1 MAFVDQQ
8 DPFCKIVTCIDAW
21 DRCYPV
27 LFWVVALHRMI
38 VSSLFV
44 GQGLMGATVASF
56 LIYLW
61 HQLNLRCLD
70 GKSVDGQHSQAL
82 NNCKE
87 SIFCLW
93 SRPLKHGL
101 SSTWVT
107 DWSIAVLCYIYCLYK
122 ICFFDAWKL
131 GGTFYTM
138 VCIDDYFSKGD
149 HQIGI

>member
-27 LFWVVALHRMI
+27 LFWVVALHWMI

-56 LIYLW
+56 LIYLR

-93 SRPLKHGL
+93 SRL
-101 SSTWVT
+101 WNM
-107 DWSIAVLCYIYCLYK
+107 ACRVLELLIEALQFSV
-122 ICFFDAWKL
+122 IFI
-131 GGTFYTM
+131 
-138 VCIDDYFSKGD
+138 VCIKYVSSMLGSWEGPFIQWFALMIISQRGTIK
-149 HQIGI
+149 